1 MEPGGRG
8 LQRRFGRSVRLC
20 ASIRGYLWQA
30 PDDLFCLWL
39 CITISAAGYL
49 CSRSIL
55 ASALWRAAAL
65 RAAVGIELE
74 ISPVDS
80 IGRGREIWRRSEF
93 RKKRRS
99 RLLVRHLG

>member
-8 LQRRFGRSVRLC
+8 LQRRFGRSVRLR

-30 PDDLFCLWL
+30 PDDLFSLWL

-49 CSRSIL
+49 CRRSIL

-65 RAAVGIELE
+65 RAAVGSELE
-74 ISPVDS
+74 ISPVDRL
-80 IGRGREIWRRSEF
+80 GRGCEIWRRSEF
-93 RKKRRS
+93 REKCRS
-99 RLLVRHLG
+99 QLLVRLAG